1 MTVPAGCGVT
11 AVACSSGSD
20 RKIWRPDDS
29 TGSCL
34 CWNADN
40 DAVMTKDMNLRDSGI
55 VLSWLSGLL
64 AAFMSSLAGLWGKT
78 GLAALF
84 GEDVLLPNLTECFF
98 TMSHGFWLVPI
109 CMGILLITTRKQKA
123 IQDTVVLASWS
134 ISVLWLAYVIAAFL
148 LPVMGLDW
156 RMRI

>member
-1 MTVPAGCGVT
+1 
-11 AVACSSGSD
+11 
-20 RKIWRPDDS
+20 
-29 TGSCL
+29 
-34 CWNADN
+34 
-40 DAVMTKDMNLRDSGI
+40 MTKDMNLRDTGI

-64 AAFMSSLAGLWGKT
+64 AALMSSLAGIWGKT

-84 GEDVLLPNLTECFF
+84 REDVLLPNLTECFF

-134 ISVLWLAYVIAAFL
+134 ISVLWLAYVIATFL

-156 RMRI
+156 RLRI